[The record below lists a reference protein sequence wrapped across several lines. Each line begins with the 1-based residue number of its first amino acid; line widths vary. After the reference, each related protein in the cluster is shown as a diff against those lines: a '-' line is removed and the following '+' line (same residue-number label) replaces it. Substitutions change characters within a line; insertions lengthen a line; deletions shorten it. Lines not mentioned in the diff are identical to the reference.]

1 MIGGAKV
8 FNLYC
13 KCNRNSCVIAILT
26 HRNGPN
32 NGGGLMA
39 NPMEAQI
46 EKVINQITSSDLF
59 LRTISTLINFN
70 SYRKIWVQ
78 KSIEKILKELE
89 LPVRRDQEKLLALV
103 QELEIRVKK
112 LQLNEENQPSQ
123 SVSRPSLG
131 RQVIVQKRTK
141 AKKAPAKRI
150 N

>member
-1 MIGGAKV
+1 
-8 FNLYC
+8 
-13 KCNRNSCVIAILT
+13 
-26 HRNGPN
+26 
-32 NGGGLMA
+32 MA

-59 LRTISTLINFN
+59 LRAISTVINFN
-70 SYRKIWVQ
+70 SYRKIWIQ

-112 LQLNEENQPSQ
+112 LQLNEESQKEQPTP
-123 SVSRPSLG
+123 RTALG
-131 RQVIVQKRTK
+131 RQVIVQKRAKT
-141 AKKAPAKRI
+141 KKAPTKRM

>member
-1 MIGGAKV
+1 
-8 FNLYC
+8 
-13 KCNRNSCVIAILT
+13 
-26 HRNGPN
+26 
-32 NGGGLMA
+32 MA
-39 NPMEAQI
+39 NPLEAQI
-46 EKVINQITSSDLF
+46 EKVINQVTSSDLF
-59 LRTISTLINFN
+59 LRAVSTVINFN

-112 LQLNEENQPSQ
+112 LQLNEEVQQQVPSLP
-123 SVSRPSLG
+123 RASLG

-141 AKKAPAKRI
+141 AKKSPAKRI

>member
-1 MIGGAKV
+1 
-8 FNLYC
+8 
-13 KCNRNSCVIAILT
+13 
-26 HRNGPN
+26 
-32 NGGGLMA
+32 MA
-39 NPMEAQI
+39 NPMEVQI
-46 EKVINQITSSDLF
+46 EKVINHITSSDLF
-59 LRTISTLINFN
+59 LRAISTVINFN

-112 LQLNEENQPSQ
+112 LQLSEEIQQEKIQP
-123 SVSRPSLG
+123 RETLG

>member
-1 MIGGAKV
+1 
-8 FNLYC
+8 
-13 KCNRNSCVIAILT
+13 
-26 HRNGPN
+26 
-32 NGGGLMA
+32 MA

-59 LRTISTLINFN
+59 LRAISTVINFN

-112 LQLNEENQPSQ
+112 LQLNEEQSQ
-123 SVSRPSLG
+123 QAKASTRGTLG
-131 RQVIVQKRTK
+131 RQVIVQKSTK

>member
-1 MIGGAKV
+1 
-8 FNLYC
+8 
-13 KCNRNSCVIAILT
+13 
-26 HRNGPN
+26 
-32 NGGGLMA
+32 MA

-70 SYRKIWVQ
+70 SYRKIWIQ

-112 LQLNEENQPSQ
+112 LQLNEETQPSQ

-131 RQVIVQKRTK
+131 RQVIVQKGTK
-141 AKKAPAKRI
+141 TKKAPAKRI

>member
-1 MIGGAKV
+1 
-8 FNLYC
+8 
-13 KCNRNSCVIAILT
+13 
-26 HRNGPN
+26 
-32 NGGGLMA
+32 MA

-59 LRTISTLINFN
+59 LRAISTVINFN
-70 SYRKIWVQ
+70 SYRKIWAQ

-112 LQLNEENQPSQ
+112 LQLNEEIHQEQ
-123 SVSRPSLG
+123 SSARTSLG
-131 RQVIVQKRTK
+131 RQVIVQKRVK
-141 AKKAPAKRI
+141 SKKSPAKRI